1 MSSVTRAGNNIDDSD
16 ASLERGELDD
26 MIGIALIRAY
36 NGAYKFFYNSMDTE
50 MKPGFYTSL
59 SLILKNPGLTQK
71 ALAKAIQRDPSSVV
85 PMLDAFE
92 KKSWIVRQ
100 RSEKDRRAHELYL
113 TPAGK
118 AAAKRFD
125 REVGEIEAQMAAHL
139 GQKNSRELK
148 ALLNKLEALF
158 EEDPH

>member
-1 MSSVTRAGNNIDDSD
+1 
-16 ASLERGELDD
+16 

-36 NGAYKFFYNSMDTE
+36 NGAYKFFYRSMDTE
-50 MKPGFYTSL
+50 MKPGYYTSL

-71 ALAKAIQRDPSSVV
+71 ALAEAIQRDPSSVV

-92 KKSWIVRQ
+92 KQAWIIRR

-118 AAAKRFD
+118 TAAKRFD
-125 REVGEIEAQMAAHL
+125 KTVGAIEAKIAAHL

-148 ALLNKLEALF
+148 TLLNKLEALF
-158 EEDPH
+158 EANPQ